1 MKFIKICK
9 HYKTLSTVHCIL
21 NKVNDSDFSD
31 LRKNFKVRTN
41 FKNLIDKKLKCF
53 KKTENFK

>member
-9 HYKTLSTVHCIL
+9 HYKTLSTVNCIV

-41 FKNLIDKKLKCF
+41 FKNLIDKNLKGF

>member
-1 MKFIKICK
+1 MCK

-31 LRKNFKVRTN
+31 FKKILKVRTN
-41 FKNLIDKKLKCF
+41 FKNLIDKKLQGF
-53 KKTENFK
+53 KKIENFK